1 MSDQVRAEL
10 AALRKTTLTQPGALS
25 QRAREAI
32 FARGGAPDDPT
43 RALSTEAL
51 GPGVS
56 DDPARLDAVIVK
68 IAKYAY
74 RVTNADVQGLLA
86 DGMSQEAVYEAVIC
100 AALGAGYW
108 RLERGLAALRS
119 TPAS

>member
-1 MSDQVRAEL
+1 MSDQLRAEL
-10 AALRKTTLTQPGALS
+10 AALRTATLTQPGALT
-25 QRAREAI
+25 QKAREAI
-32 FARGGAPDDPT
+32 FARGGAPDDPA
-43 RALSTEAL
+43 RALSAETL
-51 GPGVS
+51 GLGIS
-56 DDPARLDAVIVK
+56 GDPARLDAVIVK

-74 RVTNADVQGLLA
+74 RVTSADVQGLLA

-108 RLERGLAALRS
+108 RLERGMAALRS

>member
-1 MSDQVRAEL
+1 MDDQPRAEL
-10 AALRKTTLTQPGALS
+10 AALRKTTLTQPGALA
-25 QRAREAI
+25 QKAREAI
-32 FARGGAPDDPT
+32 FARGGAPDDPA
-43 RALSTEAL
+43 RALSAETL
-51 GPGVS
+51 GPDVTS
-56 DDPARLDAVIVK
+56 DPARLDAVIVK

-74 RVTNADVQGLLA
+74 RVTNADIQGLLA
-86 DGMSQEAVYEAVIC
+86 GGMSQEAVYEAVIC